1 MSWRGR
7 IRFVGG
13 VGEGRMEGRR
23 GEAYWHYRGVER
35 KWVDDHRWAGD

>member
-23 GEAYWHYRGVER
+23 GGSLLALSGSGEEMGR
-35 KWVDDHRWAGD
+35 